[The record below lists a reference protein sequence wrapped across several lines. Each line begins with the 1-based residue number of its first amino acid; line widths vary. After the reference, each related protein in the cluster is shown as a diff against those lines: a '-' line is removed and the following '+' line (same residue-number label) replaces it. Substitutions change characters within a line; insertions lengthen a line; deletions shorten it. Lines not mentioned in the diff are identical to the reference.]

1 VTRLRSLKPDL
12 ATGNKR
18 VLSDR
23 ELRFVEEYCVDLD
36 PTLAAQRAGIVNPS
50 DLDNGGETGR
60 KTGRMLIRDTDIRD
74 AVDARLAALDR
85 RAKSNAMYV
94 RERLVEVVERC
105 MQKEQVME
113 KGIDENGKVAMVPTG
128 EWAFNAQGA
137 NKALELLGRH
147 HGMFGDK
154 VVITI
159 EHELKALSQ
168 GELDARIRRIME
180 EHKAIDMVP
189 GADGVYAVIPAIPQI
204 TQGEN
209 EGGDEQSE

>member
-1 VTRLRSLKPDL
+1 MTRLRSLKPDL
-12 ATGNKR
+12 ATGHKR

-36 PTLAAQRAGIVNPS
+36 PTLAAQRAGILIKN
-50 DLDNGGETGR
+50 DKTEDGYTGR
-60 KTGRMLIRDTDIRD
+60 RLLCDQDIRD

-105 MQKEQVME
+105 MQKEQVLE
-113 KGIDENGKVAMVPTG
+113 KGIDEDGKVAMVPTG
-128 EWAFNAQGA
+128 EWTFNAQGA

-180 EHKAIDMVP
+180 EHAAIDMVP
-189 GADGVYAVIPAIPQI
+189 GADGVFEAVQVVPQI
-204 TQGEN
+204 TKREN
-209 EGGDEQSE
+209 EGGNEQSE

>member
-1 VTRLRSLKPDL
+1 MTRLRSLKPDL
-12 ATGNKR
+12 ATGHKR

-36 PTLAAQRAGIVNPS
+36 PTLAAQRAGILIKNDKTEDGYS
-50 DLDNGGETGR
+50 GR
-60 KTGRMLIRDTDIRD
+60 RLLCDPDIRN
-74 AVDARLAALDR
+74 AVDARLAVLDR

-105 MQKEQVME
+105 MQKEQVLE
-113 KGIDENGKVAMVPTG
+113 KGIDEDGKVAMVPTG

-180 EHKAIDMVP
+180 EHAAIDLVP
-189 GADGVYAVIPAIPQI
+189 GADGIFAVVPAVPQVTQK

-209 EGGDEQSE
+209 EGGDEQGE

>member
-1 VTRLRSLKPDL
+1 MSRLAAVRPDL
-12 ATGNKR
+12 GTKHKR

-23 ELRFVEEYCVDLD
+23 ELRFVEEYCVDLE
-36 PTLAAQRAGIVNPS
+36 PNLAAQRAGIVPPS
-50 DLDNGGETGR
+50 DRSEGGETGR
-60 KTGRMLIRDTDIRD
+60 RLLRDQAIRD

-105 MQKEQVME
+105 MQKEQVLE
-113 KGIDENGKVAMVPTG
+113 KGIDEDGKVAMVPTG
-128 EWAFNAQGA
+128 EWTFNAQGA

-189 GADGVYAVIPAIPQI
+189 GADGVFEAVQVVPQI
-204 TQGEN
+204 TKGEN
-209 EGGDEQSE
+209 EGGDESSE

>member
-1 VTRLRSLKPDL
+1 MTRLRSLKPDL
-12 ATGNKR
+12 ATGHKR
-18 VLSDR
+18 VLTDR

-36 PTLAAQRAGIVNPS
+36 PTLAAQRAGILIKNDKTEDGYS
-50 DLDNGGETGR
+50 GR
-60 KTGRMLIRDTDIRD
+60 RLLCDQDIRD

-105 MQKEQVME
+105 MQKEQVLE
-113 KGIDENGKVAMVPTG
+113 KGIDEDGKVAMVPTG
-128 EWAFNAQGA
+128 EWTFNAQGA

-189 GADGVYAVIPAIPQI
+189 GADGVFEAVQVVPQI
-204 TQGEN
+204 TKGEN

>member
-1 VTRLRSLKPDL
+1 MTRLRSLKPDL
-12 ATGNKR
+12 ATGHKR

-36 PTLAAQRAGIVNPS
+36 PTLAAQRAGVTTLS
-50 DLDNGGETGR
+50 EGGDAGR
-60 KTGRMLIRDTDIRD
+60 RLLRDQDVRD

-113 KGIDENGKVAMVPTG
+113 KGIDEDGKVAMVPTG
-128 EWAFNAQGA
+128 EWTFNAQGA

-180 EHKAIDMVP
+180 EHAAIDMVP
-189 GADGVYAVIPAIPQI
+189 GADGVFEAVQVVPQI
-204 TQGEN
+204 AQ
-209 EGGDEQSE
+209 GGDEGGNEQSE

>member
-1 VTRLRSLKPDL
+1 MSRLRSLKPDL
-12 ATGNKR
+12 ATGHKR

-23 ELRFVEEYCVDLD
+23 ELRFVEEYCVDLEPD
-36 PTLAAQRAGIVNPS
+36 LAAQRAGIVTPS
-50 DLDNGGETGR
+50 EGGYVGSR
-60 KTGRMLIRDTDIRD
+60 LLRDPDIRD
-74 AVDARLAALDR
+74 AVDARLAVLDR

-113 KGIDENGKVAMVPTG
+113 KGIDEDGKVAMVPTG

-180 EHKAIDMVP
+180 EHAAIDLVP
-189 GADGVYAVIPAIPQI
+189 GADGIFAVATAVPQVTQK

-209 EGGDEQSE
+209 EGGDEQGE